1 MTPTASPTLP
11 PVSPVFDYFAAFQRN
26 IGFLTRAEQQKM
38 RDSRVAVAGLGGTGG
53 AQVHALSRMG
63 IGKFTL
69 ADPDVFELVNF
80 NRQLGATMST
90 IGRPKTA
97 VMSELVHEINPEA
110 DVRLMPEGI
119 GPDNIARFLE
129 GVDVV
134 VDSLDFYCFKERFL
148 LYRNARARG
157 IWVLTSPPLG
167 FGFTLLTFNPKG
179 MSFEDYFGFK
189 EGMDE
194 FELSVALIAGI
205 APRPWMLS
213 YLNKESLDTAGHRLP
228 SVGAAPFM
236 IAGVIATEVMNLIT
250 RKLPVMAV
258 PEVLQFDALLRR
270 FRRARYPLG
279 MRGPLQRIKKALLR
293 RQLRKPA

>member
-1 MTPTASPTLP
+1 MQAP
-11 PVSPVFDYFAAFQRN
+11 SPVFDYFTAFQRN
-26 IGFLTRAEQQKM
+26 IGFLTLAEQQKM
-38 RDSRVAVAGLGGTGG
+38 HDARVAIAGLGGTGG

-69 ADPDVFELVNF
+69 ADPDTFELVNF
-80 NRQLGATMST
+80 NRQLGATMDT
-90 IGRPKTA
+90 IGRPKAT
-97 VMSELVHEINPEA
+97 VMSDLVHSINPEA

-119 GPDNIARFLE
+119 GPDNISQFLE

-148 LYRNARARG
+148 LYRNARERG

-167 FGFTLLTFNPKG
+167 FGFTLLIFDPKG
-179 MSFEDYFGFK
+179 MSFEDYFGFTD
-189 EGMDE
+189 GMDE
-194 FELSVALIAGI
+194 FELSVSLIAGI
-205 APRPWMLS
+205 APKPWMMR
-213 YLNKESLDTAGHRLP
+213 YLNKEGLDAAGHRLP

-250 RKLPVMAV
+250 RKQPVMAV

-279 MRGPLQRIKKALLR
+279 MRGPLQRVKKVLLR
-293 RQLRKPA
+293 RHLRKTG